1 MAHRGSF
8 TAEPDS
14 AALCHVP
21 AMRGRAVWLAA
32 GVVAVFLVHAVW
44 LAGVAEDAFIS
55 FRFARNLVAGHGLVW
70 NPGEAPVE
78 GYTNFL
84 WVLLAAGALELGLDP
99 ARAAQALGVAA
110 SLATFFYVWRTGTRL
125 LGWSAVEALL
135 PCAVLAVSGP
145 FATWAAAGLETNL
158 FTCFAV
164 AGLHHVAVDAKE
176 GRAGERWAGWLAL
189 LLAMLTRPEGA
200 LVYGL
205 ALAGAGLAARRR
217 GAAALRGLALPVA
230 ATLGAFA
237 VYFAWRWRL
246 FGQLLP
252 NTFYAK
258 TGGGLDQQLRGAR
271 YVGLFAFHYLAPWL
285 PLVALSLA
293 RRGGGEPAAAR
304 QVLAGAAAVA
314 LAWAAYLVW
323 VGGDYMAMY
332 RFAVPAV
339 PFLAVLIGAAA
350 RRALAGW
357 PAASAGSR
365 AALSAALAAGVLGS
379 LVHSTPLE
387 ARLFDP
393 PRFMHGN
400 WRGVE
405 TERWHVARLTAIGR
419 FFAGHARAADESL
432 ATDAIGAIGWYS
444 GIAIRDVHGLV
455 DPEIAHRRDDRV
467 GRGFPGHERID
478 LVGALA
484 GRPTFVMFTRE
495 LEPRRPRRIGL
506 PADAAAAYRL
516 ESVWLEDPGNGE
528 AGWFSFL
535 ERIDRA
541 PAPGAQPPAPS
552 D

>member
-1 MAHRGSF
+1 
-8 TAEPDS
+8 
-14 AALCHVP
+14 
-21 AMRGRAVWLAA
+21 MRRLAA
-32 GVVAVFLVHAVW
+32 GLVAVFLAHAFW

-110 SLATFFYVWRTGTRL
+110 SLATLVYVWRTGTRL
-125 LGWSAVEALL
+125 LGWSAIQALL
-135 PCAVLAVSGP
+135 PCAMLAVSGP

-158 FTCFAV
+158 FALLAV
-164 AGLHHVAVDAKE
+164 AGLHHVAIDARE

-200 LVYGL
+200 LFYGL
-205 ALAGAGLAARRR
+205 ALAGVGLAARRR
-217 GAAALRGLALPVA
+217 GPAAWRALALPVA
-230 ATLGAFA
+230 VTLGAFA
-237 VYFAWRWRL
+237 AYFVWRWRL
-246 FGQLLP
+246 FGQPLP

-271 YVGLFAFHYLAPWL
+271 YVGLFALHYLAPWL
-285 PLVALSLA
+285 PVVALALA
-293 RRGGGEPAAAR
+293 RRGGGEPAPAR
-304 QVLAGAAAVA
+304 PVLAGVAVVA
-314 LAWAAYLVW
+314 LAWAAYVVW

-332 RFAVPAV
+332 RFAVPAI

-350 RRALAGW
+350 RRALFAW
-357 PAASAGSR
+357 PAASVGAR
-365 AALSAALAAGVLGS
+365 AALAAALAAGVLGS

-387 ARLFDP
+387 ARLFAA
-393 PRFMHGN
+393 PRLLHGN

-405 TERWHVARLTAIGR
+405 TERWHVARLSAIGR
-419 FFAGHARAADESL
+419 FFAAHARGPDESL

-444 GIAIRDVHGLV
+444 GLAIRDLHGLV
-455 DPEIAHRRDDRV
+455 DPDIARRSDARV

-484 GRPTFVMFTRE
+484 GRPTFVMFTRK
-495 LEPRRPRRIGL
+495 LRPDRPRRIGL

-535 ERIDRA
+535 ERRDRA
-541 PAPGAQPPAPS
+541 PAPEPQPPGAS
-552 D
+552 H

>member
-1 MAHRGSF
+1 
-8 TAEPDS
+8 
-14 AALCHVP
+14 
-21 AMRGRAVWLAA
+21 MRGRAVWHAA
-32 GVVAVFLVHAVW
+32 GVAAVFLAHAFW

-99 ARAAQALGVAA
+99 AHAAQALGVAA
-110 SLATFFYVWRTGTRL
+110 SLATLFYVWRTGTRL
-125 LGWSAVEALL
+125 LGWSPVESLL
-135 PCAVLAVSGP
+135 PCAVLALSGP

-158 FTCFAV
+158 FTALVV

-200 LVYGL
+200 LFYGL
-205 ALAGAGLAARRR
+205 ALAGAGLAVRPR
-217 GAAALRGLALPVA
+217 GPAALRAQALPVA
-230 ATLGAFA
+230 VTLGAFA

-246 FGQLLP
+246 FGQPLP

-271 YVGLFAFHYLAPWL
+271 YAGLFALHYLVPWL
-285 PLVALSLA
+285 PLLGLALR

-304 QVLAGAAAVA
+304 PVLAGAAAVV
-314 LAWAAYLVW
+314 LAWAACVVW

-332 RFAVPAV
+332 RFAVPAL
-339 PFLAVLIGAAA
+339 PFLAVLIGAGT
-350 RRALAGW
+350 RHALADW
-357 PAASAGSR
+357 PSASAR
-365 AALSAALAAGVLGS
+365 VRTALLLAAAVGILGS

-393 PRFMHGN
+393 PRLMHGT
-400 WRGVE
+400 WRGVQ

-419 FFAGHARAADESL
+419 FFAAHARGPEESL

-444 GIAIRDVHGLV
+444 GIAIRDLHGLV
-455 DPEIAHRRDDRV
+455 DPRIAHRRDPRV
-467 GRGFPGHERID
+467 GRGFPGHERLD
-478 LVGALA
+478 PADALE
-484 GRPTFVMFTRE
+484 GRPTFVMFTRQ
-495 LEPRRPRRIGL
+495 LKPRRPRRIEL
-506 PADAAAAYRL
+506 PTDFADAAAAYRL
-516 ESVWLEDPGNGE
+516 ESVWIEDPVNGE

-535 ERIDRA
+535 ERRDRA
-541 PAPGAQPPAPS
+541 PAPGAQPPAARR
-552 D
+552 